1 MMNYS
6 SPELLLS
13 LSLTVY
19 LTICAVMAVMRPGQ
33 ERSLPGWR
41 ALVFCS
47 LSYLLLVPVLF
58 KPSDPDAVLQLR
70 LMLLMASPYFCAVL
84 IFSYFG
90 RILKANWWYRPT
102 LLMSVSYALMCLTAF
117 VTTLLPGEQMQGL
130 FRIVYFLVAA
140 ILTAGYLIALVFT
153 LITIIYP
160 LSRFT
165 EKNFSNPDD
174 VPDRYAK
181 SLIYF
186 PVLHLIMS
194 WSVTFNGSYPV
205 MAVGLLVLSVLLA
218 IILRGAISPLRSV
231 EVERLEEELNAGQ
244 AVSTQEESDLPQE
257 RRAEILALIR
267 KEVEEEQAY
276 LDNHFT
282 LGKLSQACGCNR
294 TYVSAILN
302 EEYGGFFHYVNRC
315 RLSHADAYRT
325 AHPQA
330 DVDEVALEAGFNNRQ
345 SYYNAR
351 KRVKESS

>member
-1 MMNYS
+1 MNYS

-19 LTICAVMAVMRPGQ
+19 LTVCAMMAMVRPEQ
-33 ERSLPGWR
+33 DRFLPGWR

-47 LSYLLLVPVLF
+47 LSYLLLAPVLLR
-58 KPSDPDAVLQLR
+58 PSDPDGVLQLR
-70 LMLLMASPYFCAVL
+70 LMLLMGSPCFCSVL
-84 IFSYFG
+84 ILSYFG
-90 RILKANWWYRPT
+90 RILKASWWHRPT
-102 LLMSVSYALMCLTAF
+102 LIMWVSYAVMCLVAL
-117 VTTLLPGEQMQGL
+117 VTTLLPGVQMQGL
-130 FRIVYFLVAA
+130 FRSLYFLVAA
-140 ILTAGYLIALVFT
+140 LLTAGYLIALVFT
-153 LITIIYP
+153 LIMVIHP

-165 EKNFSNPDD
+165 EENFSNPDD

-205 MAVGLLVLSVLLA
+205 MAVGLLVLSVLQA
-218 IILRGAISPLRSV
+218 IILRGALSPLRTV
-231 EVERLEEELNAGQ
+231 EAERLEEELSAP
-244 AVSTQEESDLPQE
+244 VPVTLPEEPDLPQE
-257 RRAEILALIR
+257 RKSEILSLIR
-267 KEVEEEQAY
+267 REVEEGKAY
-276 LDNHFT
+276 LDSHFT

-315 RLSHADAYRT
+315 RLAHADAFL
-325 AHPQA
+325 AEHPRA
-330 DVDEVALEAGFNNRQ
+330 DVDQVALEAGFNNRQ

-351 KRVKESS
+351 KRVRETS